1 LEIARTTTNEEGT
14 FQVGG
19 LRGGVH
25 QIVGETGTANCRF
38 WQDGKSPPA
47 AHRTAL
53 VVSSSPLVRGQQ
65 SAVAC
70 LPQCPTNCR
79 PACQPACQT
88 ACQPAY
94 QTACQ
99 PAYQTAC
106 QPIAA
111 KQTNSWIRPVQYQNR
126 PAATATQSAASSQQ
140 VQYSVPQQVPAVP
153 VPQPYVQTA
162 PPQGFE
168 TWGYQPRVR
177 DLLIATAIAAAIAI
191 PIAIANSGSGS

>member
-1 LEIARTTTNEEGT
+1 
-14 FQVGG
+14 
-19 LRGGVH
+19 
-25 QIVGETGTANCRF
+25 
-38 WQDGKSPPA
+38 
-47 AHRTAL
+47 
-53 VVSSSPLVRGQQ
+53 
-65 SAVAC
+65 
-70 LPQCPTNCR
+70 
-79 PACQPACQT
+79 
-88 ACQPAY
+88 
-94 QTACQ
+94 
-99 PAYQTAC
+99 
-106 QPIAA
+106 
-111 KQTNSWIRPVQYQNR
+111 VQYQNR